1 MHRHVARRATVLIAA
16 ALVMVF
22 ASSAAAADR
31 LPTAGALDAATAMTA
46 VVLDGEAGDSI
57 SEGHAW
63 TFVDPSKIF
72 VMDLTTSNWLRV
84 TIQSTSS
91 WSIDLRAPDASTLI
105 AGSYENAERAAF
117 ASPGHPGLDVN
128 GDGRG
133 CNTVSGRFTIH
144 EATWGADG
152 KPTVFA
158 ATLEQHCEGN
168 APAMFVELRI
178 GSTWPL
184 AALATSATTPFA
196 FGDQAIGTSSAA
208 QTATYTSAGNADV
221 TITSVGLG
229 ASDADQYTIAS
240 DTCSGQTLAPG
251 ANCVVSVRFAPT
263 KLGLGLASLTV
274 AYQGGHG
281 GLRINLSGNALLS
294 PATNDAIP
302 NAVVVGSVPFH
313 HVADA
318 SLITADPSDPACLSH
333 GPTAWY
339 LFAPTVT
346 SQYEASTAGS
356 SFATVLCVFKGSP
369 GSLTLIESNDD
380 WNGFQQSRVLFPA
393 VIGTTYY
400 LMVGA
405 QEGYPPATLEFTLTV
420 GPPDAVVSASG
431 VGVNLSKFYPYRD
444 SYKDSVLVRG
454 TLGEWATV
462 KIDVYNTLTNS
473 KVRTFDLGLRRGAYG
488 QAWNGRTAAGARVP
502 ATKYKVVQTLQ
513 DQLGNKLVAVAYTT
527 ISWKRLYTLS
537 GSKTLYGAQYSFH
550 GDPGNGTISTRSAFY
565 RGIKIKSGA
574 SWVGLG
580 YKFSLP
586 AATVY
591 KSVTFKV
598 LGKSPNG
605 DKAWEAVWNPS
616 YGSYL
621 IVESYDLAKQIGPSY
636 KWWSTSG
643 NLASH
648 QRSRVARAIVMAIND
663 GSSVTFDVSKVRI
676 VYTYGVLR

>member
-1 MHRHVARRATVLIAA
+1 MSRYVSRRATALIAA
-16 ALVMVF
+16 ALVMSF
-22 ASSAAAADR
+22 NAPAAAADR
-31 LPTAGALDAATAMTA
+31 LPTTGALDASTAMTA
-46 VVLDGEAGDSI
+46 VVLDGEAGDYVSQ
-57 SEGHAW
+57 GHEW

-72 VMDLTTSNWLRV
+72 VMDLTTSNFLRV

-91 WSIDLRAPDASTLI
+91 WSIDLRAPDASTLVP
-105 AGSYENAERAAF
+105 GSYENAERASF
-117 ASPGHPGLDVN
+117 ASPGHPGLDVY

-144 EATWGADG
+144 EATWGSDG

-158 ATLEQHCEGN
+158 ATLEQHCEGIG
-168 APAMFVELRI
+168 PALFVELRI

-184 AALATSATTPFA
+184 AALAANATAFA
-196 FGDQAIGTSSAA
+196 FGDQAIGTWSAA

-221 TITSVGLG
+221 TIASVGLG
-229 ASDADQYTIAS
+229 ASDADQYTITG
-240 DTCSGQTLAPG
+240 DTCSGHTLAPG
-251 ANCVVSVRFAPT
+251 ADCAVSVSFAPT
-263 KLGLGLASLTV
+263 RLGSSLASLTV

-281 GLRINLSGNALLS
+281 GVRVNLSGNALLS
-294 PATNDAIP
+294 PATNDAIA
-302 NAVVVGSVPFH
+302 NSVEVGTIPFH

-318 SLITADPSDPACLSH
+318 SLITADSSDPACLSH

-339 LFAPTVT
+339 RFAPTVT

-369 GSLTLIESNDD
+369 GNMTLLESNDD

-420 GPPDAVVSASG
+420 GPPDQVVSASG
-431 VGVNLSKFYPYRD
+431 VGVNLSRFYPYVD

-462 KIDVYNTLTNS
+462 KIDIYNTSTNG
-473 KVRTFDLGLRRGAYG
+473 KVRSFDLGLRRGAYG
-488 QAWNGRTAAGARVP
+488 QAWNGRTAAGTRVP
-502 ATKYKVVQTLQ
+502 ATKYKVVQTLH

-527 ISWKRLYTLS
+527 VSWKRLYVLS

-550 GDPGNGTISTRSAFY
+550 GDPGNGSISTRSAFY
-565 RGIKIKSGA
+565 RGIKLTSGA

-580 YKFSLP
+580 YRFSLP
-586 AATVY
+586 SATVY
-591 KSVTFKV
+591 KSVTFRV

-605 DKAWEAVWNPS
+605 RKGWEAVWNPS
-616 YGSYL
+616 SGSYL
-621 IVESYDLAKQIGPSY
+621 IVESYDLAKQVGPSY
-636 KWWSTSG
+636 NWWSTSG
-643 NLASH
+643 SLATH
-648 QRSRVARAIVMAIND
+648 QRSGVARAIVMAIND
-663 GSSVTFDVSKVRI
+663 GSSVSFDVAKVRI

>member
-1 MHRHVARRATVLIAA
+1 MHRHVARRVTALMAA
-16 ALVMVF
+16 ALVLAFVP
-22 ASSAAAADR
+22 AAAAADR
-31 LPTAGALDAATAMTA
+31 LPTAGALDASTAMTA

-57 SEGHAW
+57 SEGHTW

-72 VMDLTTSNWLRV
+72 VMDLTTPSWLRL
-84 TIQSTSS
+84 TIQSTSF
-91 WSIDLRAPDASTLI
+91 WSIDLRAPDASTL
-105 AGSYENAERAAF
+105 AVGSYENAERAAF
-117 ASPGHPGLDVN
+117 ASPGHPGLDVT

-144 EATWGADG
+144 EATWGSDG
-152 KPTVFA
+152 KPSVFA

-168 APAMFVELRI
+168 VPAMFVELRI

-184 AALATSATTPFA
+184 AALASGEKAFA

-208 QTATYTSAGNADV
+208 QTASYTSAGNADV
-221 TITSVGLG
+221 TIASARLG
-229 ASDADQYTIAS
+229 STDANQYAIAS
-240 DTCSGQTLAPG
+240 DTCSGQTLPPG
-251 ANCVVSVRFAPT
+251 ANCVVSVRFTPT
-263 KLGLGLASLTV
+263 RLGLGFASLIV
-274 AYQGGHG
+274 SYQGGHG
-281 GLRINLSGNALLS
+281 GVRINLSGNALLS
-294 PATNDAIP
+294 PATNDAIA
-302 NAVVVGSVPFH
+302 NAVDVGSIPFQ

-318 SLITADPSDPACLSH
+318 SLITADPTDPACLSH

-339 LFAPTVT
+339 RFAPAVT

-369 GSLTLIESNDD
+369 GSLTLLEANDD
-380 WNGFQQSRVLFPA
+380 SNGTQQSRVLFPA
-393 VIGTTYY
+393 VMGSTYY

-405 QEGYPPATLEFTLTV
+405 QEGYPPAYLEFRVTV
-420 GPPDAVVSASG
+420 GPPDQVVSASG
-431 VGVNLSKFYPYRD
+431 VGVNFSTFYPYRD

-462 KIDVYNTLTNS
+462 KIAIYNASTNA
-473 KVRTFDLGLRRGAYG
+473 KVRAIDLGLRRGAYG
-488 QAWNGRTAAGARVP
+488 VAWNGRTAAGTRV
-502 ATKYKVVQTLQ
+502 AAAKYKVVQTLQ

-527 ISWKRLYTLS
+527 VSWKRLYTLS
-537 GSKTLYGAQYSFH
+537 GGKTLYGAQYLFH
-550 GDPGNGTISTRSAFY
+550 GDPGNGSISTRSAFY
-565 RGIKIKSGA
+565 RGIKLSSGA
-574 SWVGLG
+574 DWVGVG

-605 DKAWEAVWNPS
+605 RKAWEAIWNPS
-616 YGSYL
+616 TGSYL

-643 NLASH
+643 SLASH
-648 QRSRVARAIVMAIND
+648 QRSRVARAVVLAIND
-663 GSSVTFDVSKVRI
+663 GSSVTFDVAKVRI
-676 VYTYGVLR
+676 SYTYGVLR